1 VALAA
6 SVLKSGRFVD
16 YIRVR
21 RLNGNQ
27 TYLLA
32 GLSAHNLVHELQM
45 RSGLRMRKRTLKRTS
60 LWLFEKVDTIR
71 KTIIQRAGRLTK
83 PNGQLT
89 LTISAGSQL
98 KGRLLRYLDVLSNS
112 T

>member
-1 VALAA
+1 
-6 SVLKSGRFVD
+6 
-16 YIRVR
+16 
-21 RLNGNQ
+21 
-27 TYLLA
+27 
-32 GLSAHNLVHELQM
+32 
-45 RSGLRMRKRTLKRTS
+45 

-89 LTISAGSQL
+89 LTINAGPQL
-98 KGRLLRYLDVLSNS
+98 KERLLRHLDILSNS